1 MKLDFLTILIA
12 IGIVQGFFLSI
23 LLFSIKKNKRA
34 NTILGVMILLAS
46 TAAVSLFFYRTL
58 LFLEFP
64 HLSKIGNPI
73 IFLITPLTLFYTY
86 SIISEGKQFH
96 GIYLLHFIPFVL
108 CMIYLM
114 PFFLKNGS
122 TKIEIIRS
130 ETSLFETI
138 IILFQIL
145 HILTYA
151 VIGFIKIKKYQ
162 AKIKNIYSKIECI
175 GLDWLKRLYVSFIIL
190 LILYFFMWAG
200 GTTFIGHRPFSP
212 DFHYLGAAFTLFLF
226 IFAYWGITQPEI
238 LTQDIHAQLIKK
250 NGIQLDADKIK
261 VYLNRLKKIMEEAKP
276 YVDNDL
282 TIHDLAKISAIP
294 TYYLSKIINQQLNK
308 SFYDYINFY
317 RIQEAKKRL
326 IQPTYDHYTIL
337 AIALDCGFNS
347 KSAFNV
353 AFKKFTKTTPSRFK
367 KQHAVK

>member
-1 MKLDFLTILIA
+1 M
-12 IGIVQGFFLSI
+12 
-23 LLFSIKKNKRA
+23 
-34 NTILGVMILLAS
+34 
-46 TAAVSLFFYRTL
+46 
-58 LFLEFP
+58 
-64 HLSKIGNPI
+64 
-73 IFLITPLTLFYTY
+73 
-86 SIISEGKQFH
+86 
-96 GIYLLHFIPFVL
+96 
-108 CMIYLM
+108 
-114 PFFLKNGS
+114 
-122 TKIEIIRS
+122 
-130 ETSLFETI
+130 
-138 IILFQIL
+138 
-145 HILTYA
+145 TYA

-367 KQHAVK
+367 KQHAAK